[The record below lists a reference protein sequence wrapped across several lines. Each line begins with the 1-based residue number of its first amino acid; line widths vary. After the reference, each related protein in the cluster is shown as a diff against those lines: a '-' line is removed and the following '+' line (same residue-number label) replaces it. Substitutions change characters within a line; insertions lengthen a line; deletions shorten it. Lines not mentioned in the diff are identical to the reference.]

1 MKAVKNILIWIASM
15 LLGAIS
21 NSLVLQFGLALIPPP
36 SGAKFATPES
46 LAASMHLLSPEH
58 FISPFAAH
66 AAGTLVSAIL
76 LTWLLKANSK
86 FPSLIAAFVF
96 FAGGLYMV
104 AILPSPLWFDV
115 LDLTL
120 AYFPMGL
127 MGFWIGQ
134 KLIHTNNRN
143 TVVK

>member
-1 MKAVKNILIWIASM
+1 L
-15 LLGAIS
+15 
-21 NSLVLQFGLALIPPP
+21 
-36 SGAKFATPES
+36 
-46 LAASMHLLSPEH
+46 
-58 FISPFAAH
+58 ISPFAAH